1 MQAIPS
7 TDQQRVLGLGATHAS
22 RICSTILVDGALLRV
37 CHLKFYPNMPV
48 HGTHTTLRWLM
59 ACTEA

>member
-48 HGTHTTLRWLM
+48 HGTHTT
-59 ACTEA
+59 